1 MEKRARAILCGVL
14 AALMLAGCG
23 SSEMEGYVIA
33 EAGMPTRMRK
43 TEDRVDTEAL
53 RQFSDET
60 AAAVFTGEGNAVYSP
75 LSLYVALGMLTELTD
90 GETRQQVTDL
100 LGVSDSEELRQ
111 WTQTLWRQLY
121 RDEKDSVLRLGN
133 AAFLNENMAFH
144 KEPLD
149 VLAEDYYASSYQLP
163 MGSKAADKAIA
174 AWLDQQTNDLLAEDT
189 GAIKTKEIDLLRLY
203 NTIYYKAAW
212 RAEFSGGATEKDIFT
227 AADGT
232 EQRTDFMHISL
243 AGSPVARGEGYRR
256 ASLYLKDGGRM
267 TFYLPDEGVT
277 VEELL
282 QRENFLQEAEDLL
295 VDALEVRVNWSVPK
309 FDIHASLELN
319 DALRAL
325 GVTDAF
331 DKAAADF
338 TPLTDTGAVVSS
350 VMQAARVRIDEEGLE
365 AAAYTE
371 IIVEPTAAEPPPCS
385 EEEMN
390 LNRPFLFAIWKDGA
404 PLFIGTVQT
413 MEGM

>member
-1 MEKRARAILCGVL
+1 MKKVRMMLCALL

-23 SSEMEGYVIA
+23 GTGIGEYALA
-33 EAGMPTRMRK
+33 EAGHPATRK
-43 TEDRVDTEAL
+43 TEDRVDTELL

-60 AAAVFTGEGNAVYSP
+60 AAAVFTGERNEVYSP
-75 LSLYVALGMLTELTD
+75 VSLYAALGMLTELTD
-90 GETRQQVTDL
+90 GQTKRQVMDL
-100 LGVSDSEELRQ
+100 LGVSDSATLRQ
-111 WTQTLWRQLY
+111 WTQALWQQLY
-121 RDEKDSVLRLGN
+121 HDEKDSALWLGN
-133 AAFLNENMAFH
+133 AAFLNENIAFH

-149 VLAEDYYASSYQLP
+149 VLAKDYYASSYQVP

-174 AWLDQQTNDLLAEDT
+174 AWLNEQTNNLLTDDT
-189 GAIKTKEIDLLRLY
+189 GAIETKKSDLLRLY

-212 RAEFSGGATEKDIFT
+212 QEAFFEGATKQDIFT

-232 EQRTDFMHISL
+232 EQRTDFMHISIE
-243 AGSPVARGEGYRR
+243 GEDVARGEGYRR

-282 QRENFLQEAEDLL
+282 QRKNILNEPLA
-295 VDALEVRVNWSVPK
+295 VDEWVVRVNWSVPK

-319 DALRAL
+319 DALQAL

-331 DKAAADF
+331 DVSKADF
-338 TPLTDTGAVVSS
+338 SPLTEQTAYVES
-350 VMQAARVRIDEEGLE
+350 VNQAARMKVDEEGVE

-371 IIVEPTAAEPPPCS
+371 VDVATADPMPRELP

-390 LNRPFLFAIWKDGA
+390 LNRPFLFAIWKDGV
-404 PLFIGTVQT
+404 PLFVGTVQT

>member
-1 MEKRARAILCGVL
+1 MKKVRRILCGAL
-14 AALMLAGCG
+14 AALLLAGCG
-23 SSEMEGYVIA
+23 SGA
-33 EAGMPTRMRK
+33 AGEYAIVETSYPARTQK
-43 TEDRVDTEAL
+43 TEERVDTEEL
-53 RQFSDET
+53 VCFSSET
-60 AAAVFTGEGNAVYSP
+60 AEVILPAGENAVYAP
-75 LSLYVALGMLTELTD
+75 VSLYLSLGMLTELTE
-90 GETRQQVTDL
+90 GRTKEQVTEL
-100 LGVSDSEELRQ
+100 LGVSDSETLRQ
-111 WTQTLWRQLY
+111 WTQSLWRQLY
-121 RDEKDSVLRLGN
+121 CDEKDSALWLGT
-133 AAFLNENMAFH
+133 AAFLNEAMTFH
-144 KEPLD
+144 KEPLE
-149 VLAEDYYASSYQLP
+149 VLAEDYYASSYGLP
-163 MGSKAADKAIA
+163 MGTSGADKAIA
-174 AWLDQQTNDLLAEDT
+174 AWLDRQTNDLLTDDT

-256 ASLYLKDGGRM
+256 ASLYLKDGGEM

-309 FDIHASLELN
+309 FDLHASLELN

-350 VMQAARVRIDEEGLE
+350 VMQAARVRIDEEGME

-404 PLFIGTVQT
+404 PLFIGAVQT

>member
-1 MEKRARAILCGVL
+1 MKKVRMMLCGVL

-23 SSEMEGYVIA
+23 GSGIGKYAVA
-33 EAGMPTRMRK
+33 EAGTPAWTRK

-53 RQFSDET
+53 RQFGDET
-60 AAAVFTGEGNAVYSP
+60 AAVVFTGERNEVYSP
-75 LSLYVALGMLTELTD
+75 VSLYVALGMLTELAD
-90 GETRQQVTDL
+90 GETKQQVMDL
-100 LGVSDSEELRQ
+100 LGMSDSETLRQ
-111 WTQTLWRQLY
+111 WTKALWQQLY
-121 RDEKDSVLRLGN
+121 HDERDSALRLGN
-133 AAFLNENMAFH
+133 AAFLNENMAFY

-149 VLAEDYYASSYQLP
+149 VLTEDNYASSYQVP
-163 MGSKAADKAIA
+163 MGSKAADKAVA
-174 AWLDQQTNDLLAEDT
+174 AWLNQQTNDLLADDT
-189 GAIKTKEIDLLRLY
+189 GAIETKKSDLLRLY

-212 RAEFSGGATEKDIFT
+212 QEAFFEGATKQDIFT

-232 EQRTDFMHISL
+232 EQRTDFMHISIEG
-243 AGSPVARGEGYRR
+243 APVARGEGYRR

-282 QRENFLQEAEDLL
+282 QRKNILNEPLAVNDW
-295 VDALEVRVNWSVPK
+295 EVRVNWSVPK

-319 DALRAL
+319 DALQTL

-331 DKAAADF
+331 DVSKADF
-338 TPLTDTGAVVSS
+338 SPLTEQTAYVES
-350 VMQAARVRIDEEGLE
+350 VNQAARVRIDEEGVE
-365 AAAYTE
+365 AAAITE
-371 IIVEPTAAEPPPCS
+371 VKEAGAAPPRDLP

-404 PLFIGTVQT
+404 PLFVGVVQT

>member
-23 SSEMEGYVIA
+23 SSEMEEYVIA

-43 TEDRVDTEAL
+43 TEDRVDTETL

-75 LSLYVALGMLTELTD
+75 LSLYAALGMLTELTD

-100 LGVSDSEELRQ
+100 LGVSDSEALRQ
-111 WTQTLWRQLY
+111 WTKALWQQLCY
-121 RDEKDSVLRLGN
+121 DEQDSALRLGN

-282 QRENFLQEAEDLL
+282 QRKNILSELLPVNAE
-295 VDALEVRVNWSVPK
+295 EVRVNWSVPK

-319 DALRAL
+319 DALQTL

-331 DKAAADF
+331 DVRKADF
-338 TPLTDTGAVVSS
+338 SPLTEQTAYVES
-350 VMQAARVRIDEEGLE
+350 VNQAARVRIDEEGIE
-365 AAAYTE
+365 AAAFTE
-371 IIVEPTAAEPPPCS
+371 VQKAGAGAPQELD

-404 PLFIGTVQT
+404 PLFIGAVQT

>member
-1 MEKRARAILCGVL
+1 MKKVRRILCGVL

-23 SSEMEGYVIA
+23 GSEIGKYAVA
-33 EAGMPTRMRK
+33 EAGTPARTRK
-43 TEDRVDTEAL
+43 TEGLTDTEAL

-60 AAAVFTGEGNAVYSP
+60 AAAVFTGERNEVYSP
-75 LSLYVALGMLTELTD
+75 ISLYMALGMLTELAD
-90 GETRQQVTDL
+90 GETKQQVMAL
-100 LGVSDSEELRQ
+100 LGVSGNEALRQ
-111 WTQTLWRQLY
+111 WTQQLWQQLY
-121 RDEKDSVLRLGN
+121 HDEQDSALRLGN
-133 AAFLNENMAFH
+133 AAFLNENMAFR

-149 VLAEDYYASSYQLP
+149 VLAEDYYASSYQVS
-163 MGSKAADKAIA
+163 MGSKAADEAIA
-174 AWLDQQTNDLLAEDT
+174 AWLNEQTNDLLTEDT
-189 GAIKTKEIDLLRLY
+189 GAIKTKERDLLRLY
-203 NTIYYKAAW
+203 NTLYYKAAW
-212 RAEFSGGATEKDIFT
+212 QTEFFEGVTEQDIFT

-232 EQRTDFMHISL
+232 EQTCDFMHISIE
-243 AGSPVARGEGYRR
+243 GSPVALGEGYRC

-282 QRENFLQEAEDLL
+282 QRKNILSEPLPVNDE
-295 VDALEVRVNWSVPK
+295 EVRVNWSVPK
-309 FDIHASLELN
+309 FDIRASLELN

-350 VMQAARVRIDEEGLE
+350 VMQAARVRIDEEGME

-404 PLFIGTVQT
+404 PLFVGTVQT

>member
-1 MEKRARAILCGVL
+1 MKKARAILCGVL

-23 SSEMEGYVIA
+23 GSEIGKYAVA
-33 EAGMPTRMRK
+33 EAGTPARTRK
-43 TEDRVDTEAL
+43 TEDRADTEAL

-60 AAAVFTGEGNAVYSP
+60 AAAVFTGERNEVYSP
-75 LSLYVALGMLTELTD
+75 VSLYMALGMLTELAD
-90 GETRQQVTDL
+90 GETKRQVTDL
-100 LGVSDSEELRQ
+100 LGVSDSEALRQ
-111 WTQTLWRQLY
+111 WTKALWQQLCY
-121 RDEKDSVLRLGN
+121 DEKDSALRLGN

-149 VLAEDYYASSYQLP
+149 VLTKDYYASSYRLP
-163 MGSKAADKAIA
+163 MGTSRADKAIA
-174 AWLDQQTNDLLAEDT
+174 AWLNRQTNDLLTDDT
-189 GAIKTKEIDLLRLY
+189 GNIKTKESDLLRLY

-212 RAEFSGGATEKDIFT
+212 RTAFFEGATKQDIFT

-232 EQRTDFMHISL
+232 EQRTDFMHISIE
-243 AGSPVARGEGYRR
+243 GEGVSRGDGYRR

-282 QRENFLQEAEDLL
+282 QRKNVLNEVLAV
-295 VDALEVRVNWSVPK
+295 VDAVVRVNWSVPK

-325 GVTDAF
+325 GITDAF
-331 DKAAADF
+331 DPAKADF
-338 TPLTDTGAVVSS
+338 SPLTEQMVYVES
-350 VMQAARVRIDEEGLE
+350 VNQAARVRINEEGME
-365 AAAYTE
+365 AAAITE
-371 IIVEPTAAEPPPCS
+371 VKEAGAAAPQNAL

-404 PLFIGTVQT
+404 PLFVGTVQT

>member
-1 MEKRARAILCGVL
+1 MKKARAILCGVL

-23 SSEMEGYVIA
+23 GSEIGKYAVA
-33 EAGMPTRMRK
+33 EAGTPARTRK
-43 TEDRVDTEAL
+43 TEGLTDTEAL
-53 RQFSDET
+53 WQFSDET
-60 AAAVFTGEGNAVYSP
+60 AAAVFTGERNEVYSP
-75 LSLYVALGMLTELTD
+75 ISLYMALGMLTELAD
-90 GETRQQVTDL
+90 GETKQQVMAL
-100 LGVSDSEELRQ
+100 LGVSGNEALRQ
-111 WTQTLWRQLY
+111 WTQQLWQQLY
-121 RDEKDSVLRLGN
+121 HDEQDSALWLGN
-133 AAFLNENMAFH
+133 GLFLNENMTFH

-149 VLAEDYYASSYQLP
+149 VLTEDYYASSYRLP
-163 MGSKAADKAIA
+163 MGTSRADKTIA
-174 AWLDQQTNDLLAEDT
+174 AWLDQQTNDLLTGDT

-212 RAEFSGGATEKDIFT
+212 RAEFSGGSTEKDIFT

-232 EQRTDFMHISL
+232 EQRTDFMHISIEG
-243 AGSPVARGEGYRR
+243 APVARGEGYRC
-256 ASLYLKDGGRM
+256 ASLYLKDGGEM

-277 VEELL
+277 VEKLL
-282 QRENFLQEAEDLL
+282 QRKNILRELL
-295 VDALEVRVNWSVPK
+295 AVNDEVVRVNWSVPK

-319 DALRAL
+319 DALQAL

-350 VMQAARVRIDEEGLE
+350 VMQAARVRIDEEGME

-404 PLFIGTVQT
+404 PLFVGTVQT